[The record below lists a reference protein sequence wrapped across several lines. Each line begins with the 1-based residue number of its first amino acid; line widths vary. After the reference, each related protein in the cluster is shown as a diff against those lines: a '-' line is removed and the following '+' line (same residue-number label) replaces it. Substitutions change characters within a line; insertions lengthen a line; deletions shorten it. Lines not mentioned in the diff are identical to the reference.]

1 MERGRRVA
9 HDDTE
14 WRLVQDANYLIVP
27 IRYRKGVAESNKPFS
42 FEALIERDLGMLVH
56 LT

>member
-14 WRLVQDANYLIVP
+14 WRLVQDANYLLLQSGIGKV
-27 IRYRKGVAESNKPFS
+27 
-42 FEALIERDLGMLVH
+42 
-56 LT
+56 